1 MLKQSLSEPFDQCTL
16 YSCDECGAGKFQNAL
31 AWQGADMDMDEVE
44 CIVANL
50 IFRRYIKGYI
60 SHKNLVV
67 VISKV
72 DAFPPLKNAA
82 LKQS

>member
-1 MLKQSLSEPFDQCTL
+1 
-16 YSCDECGAGKFQNAL
+16 
-31 AWQGADMDMDEVE
+31 MDMDEVE

-82 LKQS
+82 LKQG

>member
-1 MLKQSLSEPFDQCTL
+1 MKCTDL
-16 YSCDECGAGKFQNAL
+16 GPGLEFYVILLVVGAGKFQNAL
-31 AWQGADMDMDEVE
+31 AWQDAAMDMDEVE

-82 LKQS
+82 LKQG

>member
-1 MLKQSLSEPFDQCTL
+1 MKNSGPGPGLKLYVTL
-16 YSCDECGAGKFQNAL
+16 LLAGAGKFQNAL
-31 AWQGADMDMDEVE
+31 AWQDAAMDMDEVE

-82 LKQS
+82 LKQG

>member
-1 MLKQSLSEPFDQCTL
+1 MLSL
-16 YSCDECGAGKFQNAL
+16 GAGKFQNAL
-31 AWQGADMDMDEVE
+31 AWQGTVMDMDEVE

-60 SHKNLVV
+60 AHKSLVV
-67 VISKV
+67 VLSKV

-82 LKQS
+82 LKQG